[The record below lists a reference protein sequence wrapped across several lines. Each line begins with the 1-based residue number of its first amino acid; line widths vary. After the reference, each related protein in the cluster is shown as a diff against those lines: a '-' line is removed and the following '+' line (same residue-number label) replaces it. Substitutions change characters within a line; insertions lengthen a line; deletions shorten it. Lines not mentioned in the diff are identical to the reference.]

1 MRKAVMVSDAA
12 KPGGHYSHAVIANE
26 MVYVSGQIPRDPT
39 TGLVPDAFADQVRLA
54 IRNVERVL
62 RGVGLD
68 LTDAVKITAYLTDT
82 ARFKEYNDIYR
93 EFFPAEPPARTTIG
107 CQLVGVQVEIDCI
120 AVLRSR
126 RIAT

>member
-1 MRKAVMVSDAA
+1 MRQAVMVSDAA

-26 MVYVSGQIPRDPT
+26 MVYVSGQVPRDPV
-39 TGLVPDAFADQVRLA
+39 TGLVPDGFADQVRLA
-54 IRNVERVL
+54 IRNVERIL

-68 LTDAVKITAYLTDT
+68 LSDAVKITGYLTDI

-93 EFFPAEPPARTTIG
+93 EFFPTEPPARTTIG

-120 AVLRSR
+120 AVR
-126 RIAT
+126 RA